1 MSSFERAAH
10 ALGVVTAGRAT
21 AAASAPAFEAT
32 SAVET
37 PPSSHLVSARCA
49 SAVFSS
55 ACC

>member
-10 ALGVVTAGRAT
+10 ALGVVT

-37 PPSSHLVSARCA
+37 PPSSHLVSARSA